1 MKIIGYTLSGG
12 KLSNDVSQNHKP
24 SKFGVRVEGEG
35 GLSVILGGLDH
46 CCLVVERADPGIKS
60 ESSLVDLSSSVTVK
74 KRRENI
80 LPAIKVFTFEKLD
93 VNLFRGQRVNLQVDL
108 MAKK

>member
-1 MKIIGYTLSGG
+1 M
-12 KLSNDVSQNHKP
+12 
-24 SKFGVRVEGEG
+24 
-35 GLSVILGGLDH
+35 GGLDH
-46 CCLVVERADPGIKS
+46 CCLDVEREDYGIKS
-60 ESSLVDLSSSVTVK
+60 ESSLVDFSSSVTVK

-93 VNLFRGQRVNLQVDL
+93 VNLFRGQRVNFQVDL

>member
-1 MKIIGYTLSGG
+1 M
-12 KLSNDVSQNHKP
+12 
-24 SKFGVRVEGEG
+24 
-35 GLSVILGGLDH
+35 GGLDH

-74 KRRENI
+74 KRREKI